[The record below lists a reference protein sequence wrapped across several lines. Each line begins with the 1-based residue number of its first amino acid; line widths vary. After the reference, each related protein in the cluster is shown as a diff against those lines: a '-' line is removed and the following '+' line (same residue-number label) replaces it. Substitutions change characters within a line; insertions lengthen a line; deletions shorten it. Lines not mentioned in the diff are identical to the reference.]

1 MNTNIRY
8 SQEELKEFQNRIE
21 HKLARANLDLSR
33 LESSLAGSNS
43 TIASEGV
50 SDLEDSYIVEEQENL
65 NDQAIRL
72 KKFIQCLKDALVRIN
87 NGTYGL
93 CQITGKLIDKQR
105 LLLVP
110 HTTHSVEAKEM
121 RDKQEQ

>member
-1 MNTNIRY
+1 MNGKLKY
-8 SQEELKEFQNRIE
+8 SKEELKEFQDCIE

-33 LESSLAGSNS
+33 LESSLAESNS

-65 NDQAIRL
+65 NDQVIRL

-93 CQITGKLIDKQR
+93 CQTTGKLIDKQR
-105 LLLVP
+105 LFLVP

-121 RDKQEQ
+121 RDR